1 MRTLGRFSEGK
12 HLTHSALD
20 RQCVS
25 TMEFHELAH
34 VPENRASY
42 VRSSLSPSSLWTV
55 MVGASLFLLRSG
67 NKLFFKIL
75 LYRNWEISRFLCKDC
90 ANSLQEGPQFPQ
102 HFLL

>member
-1 MRTLGRFSEGK
+1 MRTLRRFSEGK

-25 TMEFHELAH
+25 TMEFHELAR
-34 VPENRASY
+34 VPENRAS
-42 VRSSLSPSSLWTV
+42 LPPSSPWTV
-55 MVGASLFLLRSG
+55 MVRTSLFLLRSG

-75 LYRNWEISRFLCKDC
+75 LYQNREISRFLCKDC
-90 ANSLQEGPQFPQ
+90 ANSLQEGPQFPR